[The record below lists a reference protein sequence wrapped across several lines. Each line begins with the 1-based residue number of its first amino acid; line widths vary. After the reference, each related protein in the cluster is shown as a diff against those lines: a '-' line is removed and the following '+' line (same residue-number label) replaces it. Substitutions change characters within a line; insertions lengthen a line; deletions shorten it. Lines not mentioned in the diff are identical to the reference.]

1 MTLIVTRFPISDA
14 DDPAVWRVVDG
25 EWHGGGQLS
34 GFVSIDNDAKIM
46 AVVAASDARCNWS
59 SFPELEP
66 KQAEGVARIRVAE
79 HSLGEV
85 HIAARY
91 VTDNIVV
98 TAAIAPTVM
107 EYGLSRLTLRGLN
120 PDIVIPVGLV
130 IAEPSEHIL
139 RAEFDGSSVLRG
151 PQFAIPDEPVLRD
164 LIIQNRTPQTIDQP
178 EMRNLLVTASEHPAL
193 NLREGIF
200 AKREPREWGTANQ
213 RKWAIRLGV
222 ALIVATILLGLVTW
236 SKHKSATAAENE
248 RALVAAQKIDP
259 SILDI
264 EQAEAQLDRA
274 LAQKGTARGRF
285 APLTAGLW
293 RAVKSA
299 PNVSVRELRYGT
311 DGLLSVVLAAP
322 DANSIN
328 NALIGIQQDG
338 YRVTATPRQDNSG
351 ATLVDLTMRMP

>member
-1 MTLIVTRFPISDA
+1 MTLIVTRFPVSDS

-25 EWHGGGQLS
+25 EWLGGGPLS
-34 GFVSIDNDAKIM
+34 GFIKIDDDAKVM

-66 KQAEGVARIRVAE
+66 KQAEGVARIRAAE

-85 HIAARY
+85 HISARHIA
-91 VTDNIVV
+91 DNLVV

-120 PDIVIPVGLV
+120 PDIVIPLGLV
-130 IAEPSEHIL
+130 MAEPSDHVL

-151 PQFAIPDEPVLRD
+151 PHFAIPDEAVLRK
-164 LIIQNRTPQTIDQP
+164 LIVQDRTPEGIDDTA
-178 EMRNLLVTASEHPAL
+178 MRNVLVISGEHPML

-200 AKREPREWGTANQ
+200 AKREPREWGTAIQ
-213 RKWAIRLGV
+213 RKWVILLVG
-222 ALIVATILLGLVTW
+222 ALLVTSILLGLVTW
-236 SKHKSATAAENE
+236 AKHKSATAAENE
-248 RALVAAQKIDP
+248 RALVAAQKIEP
-259 SILDI
+259 SISDI
-264 EQAEAQLDRA
+264 AQAEAQLDRA
-274 LAQKGTARGRF
+274 LDQKGTAKGRF

-328 NALIGIQQDG
+328 KALIGIQQDG

>member
-34 GFVSIDNDAKIM
+34 GFVSIDDDAKIM
-46 AVVAASDARCNWS
+46 AVVAAGDTRCNWW

-91 VTDNIVV
+91 VIDDIVV

-130 IAEPSEHIL
+130 VAEPSDHIVQ
-139 RAEFDGSSVLRG
+139 AEFDGSSVLRG

-164 LIIQNRTPQTIDQP
+164 LIIQNRTPQIIDQS
-178 EMRNLLVTASEHPAL
+178 EMRSLLVAAGEHPAL
-193 NLREGIF
+193 NLREGTF

-213 RKWAIRLGV
+213 RKWAIRLGA

-264 EQAEAQLDRA
+264 EQAEGQLDRA

-293 RAVKSA
+293 RAVKSS

-328 NALIGIQQDG
+328 KALIGIQQHG

>member
-1 MTLIVTRFPISDA
+1 LSWFIGI
-14 DDPAVWRVVDG
+14 DDDTNV
-25 EWHGGGQLS
+25 L
-34 GFVSIDNDAKIM
+34 

-79 HSLGEV
+79 HSLGNV
-85 HIAARY
+85 HIAARHIA
-91 VTDNIVV
+91 DDLVV
-98 TAAIAPTVM
+98 SAAIAPTVM

-120 PDIVIPVGLV
+120 PDIVIPLGLV
-130 IAEPSEHIL
+130 IAEPSDHVM
-139 RAEFDGSSVLRG
+139 RAEFDGLAVLRG
-151 PQFAIPDEPVLRD
+151 AHFAIPDEPVLRD
-164 LIIQNRTPQTIDQP
+164 LIVQDKTPEVVDDT
-178 EMRNLLVTASEHPAL
+178 EMRNLLVIAGEHPML
-193 NLREGIF
+193 NLREGVF
-200 AKREPREWGTANQ
+200 AKREPREWGSASQ
-213 RKWAIRLGV
+213 RKWVIRLVG
-222 ALIVATILLGLVTW
+222 ALLVTTMLLGLVAW
-236 SKHKSATAAENE
+236 SSHKSATSAENE

-259 SILDI
+259 SISDI
-264 EQAEAQLDRA
+264 TQAEVQLDRA
-274 LAQKGTARGRF
+274 LTQKGTAKGRF

-328 NALIGIQQDG
+328 KALIGIQQDG
-338 YRVTATPRQDNSG
+338 FRVTATPRQDTSG

>member
-1 MTLIVTRFPISDA
+1 MTLIVTRFPVNDA

-25 EWHGGGQLS
+25 EWHGGGPLS
-34 GFVSIDNDAKIM
+34 GFIGIADDAKIM

-79 HSLGEV
+79 HSLGDV
-85 HIAARY
+85 HIVARHIE
-91 VTDNIVV
+91 DDLVV

-130 IAEPSEHIL
+130 IAEPSDHVV
-139 RAEFDGSSVLRG
+139 RAELDGFSVLRG

-164 LIIQNRTPQTIDQP
+164 LIVQDRTLEVIDDGA
-178 EMRNLLVTASEHPAL
+178 MRNLLVMAAENPML

-200 AKREPREWGTANQ
+200 AKREPREWGTTNQ
-213 RKWAIRLGV
+213 RRWAIRLVG
-222 ALIVATILLGLVTW
+222 ALIVTTILLGLVTW
-236 SKHKSATAAENE
+236 GKHKSATAAENE
-248 RALVAAQKIDP
+248 RALVAAKKIDP
-259 SILDI
+259 SISDI
-264 EQAEAQLDRA
+264 AQAEAQLDRA
-274 LAQKGTARGRF
+274 LTQKGTAKGRF

-299 PNVSVRELRYGT
+299 PNVSVREMRYGT

-328 NALIGIQQDG
+328 KALIGIQQDG
-338 YRVTATPRQDNSG
+338 FRVTATPRQDTSG